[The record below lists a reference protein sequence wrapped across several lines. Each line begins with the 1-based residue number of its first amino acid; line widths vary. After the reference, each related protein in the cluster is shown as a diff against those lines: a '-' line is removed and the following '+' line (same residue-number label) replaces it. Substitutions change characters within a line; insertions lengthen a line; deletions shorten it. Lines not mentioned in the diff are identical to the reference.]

1 MRGDFGMNRMDR
13 RQHERRQAALNEW
26 RALGRRAD
34 DRKRLEN
41 ARIADWLRKFDEFR
55 MARGG

>member
-1 MRGDFGMNRMDR
+1 MNREFIER
-13 RQHERRQAALNEW
+13 RQHERRQAALNQW
-26 RALGRRAD
+26 RALGRRAA

-41 ARIADWLRKFDEFR
+41 ARIADWIRKFDEFR